1 MLQLVVGM
9 ANQGYLSLQGSP
21 VLVKYVAQQAAIPD
35 ALVDKFDAAAKYVMD
50 ITICTTCQR

>member
-50 ITICTTCQR
+50 IAIHTMCQ